1 MRLTKRNYFGPK
13 ATREYMSV
21 SQFKAF
27 EKCQFTALEEI
38 QGKYVRP
45 MTTSLLIGSYVDAYF
60 EGALDRFEKEHPEI
74 FTFKLEEQEKT
85 REKIALIAPELVTS
99 TGNWKPGCLTKARNM
114 FPELFASKQEL
125 KADYVHANTI
135 IERIKRDPTSMRLLS
150 GKKQVIMQGVING
163 VNVKIKID
171 SLLPDMIVDQKIMK
185 DFEPIYVQEQGRL
198 PWFEAWRY
206 DLQGAVYQ
214 EIVRQN
220 TGKKL
225 PFVLLGATKEPVP
238 DIDAVEIEQDLLD
251 YELSKFAENAPF
263 YDAIKKGI
271 VDAERCEKCDH
282 CKDTKVITRI
292 RKSGEF
298 INE

>member
-27 EKCQFTALEEI
+27 EKCQFTALDEI
-38 QGKYVRP
+38 RGKYVRP

-60 EGALDRFEKEHPEI
+60 EGTLEKFILEHPEI
-74 FTFKLEEQEKT
+74 
-85 REKIALIAPELVTS
+85 
-99 TGNWKPGCLTKARNM
+99 
-114 FPELFASKQEL
+114 L
-125 KADYVHANTI
+125 KRDGSLKSEYVHANTI
-135 IERIKRDPTSMRLLS
+135 IECIKRDPTSMRLLG
-150 GKKQVIMQGVING
+150 GKKQVIMTGVING
-163 VNVKIKID
+163 VNVKVKID

-185 DFEPIYVQEQGRL
+185 DFEPIYVQEQGKL

-206 DLQGAVYQ
+206 DLQGGVYQ
-214 EIVRQN
+214 EVVRQN

-251 YELSKFAENAPF
+251 YELSKFAENAP
-263 YDAIKKGI
+263 YYNAIKQGI
-271 VDAERCEKCDH
+271 VDAERCEKCDR
-282 CKDTKVITRI
+282 CKDTKVLTRI